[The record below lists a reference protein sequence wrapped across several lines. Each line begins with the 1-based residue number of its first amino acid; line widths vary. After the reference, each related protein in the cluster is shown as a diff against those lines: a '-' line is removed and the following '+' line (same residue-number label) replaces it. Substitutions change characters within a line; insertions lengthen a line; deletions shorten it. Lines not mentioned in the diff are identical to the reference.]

1 MTSNEL
7 DDKLQS
13 RLQDLWEARTIA
25 VTNLQDEIA
34 KENWTAATDFILDVR
49 QIEAEHTAVKQI
61 WDAVKK

>member
-34 KENWTAATDFILDVR
+34 KENWTDATDFILDVR